1 MTRFSAR
8 LFGLVLFFA
17 AMIGGPA
24 LAQSGAIETHMT
36 PSMTL
41 PQTAW
46 VKAEILGDTP
56 VEQSAR
62 EKVDALLRQRGYT
75 PEKFSPYAVRIEIRG
90 AGVQPVQVAI
100 PQYTNSP
107 RRLSLWNSATGADT
121 VTVSL
126 TLYHQSSGQVIWQAE
141 GTCRGLDAASIP
153 GSMIFPLMEQLGRT
167 TTTSLSCA
175 RAS

>member
-1 MTRFSAR
+1 MTRFAAR
-8 LFGLVLFFA
+8 LFGLVFFSA

-24 LAQSGAIETHMT
+24 WAQSGALETRMT
-36 PSMTL
+36 LSMTL

-46 VKAEILGDTP
+46 VKAEILGDTA
-56 VEQSAR
+56 VEQRAR
-62 EKVDALLRQRGYT
+62 ETVNTLLRQRGYT

-100 PQYTNSP
+100 PQYNNSP
-107 RRLSLWNSATGADT
+107 HRLSLWNSATGADT

-153 GSMIFPLMEQLGRT
+153 SSMIYPMMEQLGRST
-167 TTTSLSCA
+167 TASLSCA